1 MSYVGGWGRAFFFAW
16 TEMKLNIDTTDAL
29 TFGGLLLASIG
40 VGFLLTPWHS
50 LIILGAA
57 LALIGLFLR

>member
-1 MSYVGGWGRAFFFAW
+1 
-16 TEMKLNIDTTDAL
+16 MKLNIDTTDAL